1 MIDVGGNQRTAGG
14 NFIPDEFRRKVG
26 RHAAAVPAF
35 RGMLVIQ
42 AVAGHHAGR
51 TKSLLRL
58 QFGRTR
64 HHGERFQGFRCFVR
78 AALGIRIA
86 VVYRLESLFPAQIFP
101 DGDKFHFRRNDA
113 LLGVITLCHRRL
125 ARSTQGALLPHIL
138 FHIPPGPYPG
148 GTQGGKPLLRSSPI
162 SSVPP
167 GAGAI
172 VHAHRV
178 IRVGGAVGQQ
188 GIAQNDFPHGYP
200 NIRVQ
205 TARNINAAGTGI
217 RQIGGIVHGMNAVLF
232 RQGNSGNETSPKN
245 GTSPFNRTPCGG
257 IIRIRFEGF
266 CGNSMPF
273 LQSQPLFGHPC
284 RTGKRITRT
293 FFSSKRFPAR
303 HGETGA
309 PKRRTPFP
317 PGNQH
322 GEVSLPSRRIYA
334 FFLLHFS
341 RKTELAI
348 TTTDPAL

>member
-1 MIDVGGNQRTAGG
+1 
-14 NFIPDEFRRKVG
+14 
-26 RHAAAVPAF
+26 
-35 RGMLVIQ
+35 MLVIQ
-42 AVAGHHAGR
+42 PVAGHHAGR
-51 TKSLLRL
+51 PESFLRL
-58 QFGRTR
+58 QFGRPR
-64 HHGERFQGFRCFVR
+64 HHGKRFQSFRNLVR
-78 AALGIRIA
+78 AAFSVRIA
-86 VVYRLESLFPAQIFP
+86 VVYRLENLFPAQIFP
-101 DGDKFHFRRNDA
+101 DGDKFHFRRNNA
-113 LLGVITLCHRRL
+113 PPGVITLCHRRFP
-125 ARSTQGALLPHIL
+125 RGTQGALLLLIL
-138 FHIPPGPYPG
+138 FHIPAGPYPG
-148 GTQGGKPLLRSSPI
+148 GTQGGKPVLCSPFI
-162 SSVPP
+162 RSVPP

-178 IRVGGAVGQQ
+178 IRMGGAVGQQ
-188 GIAQNDFPHGYP
+188 GIAQKDFPHGNP
-200 NIRVQ
+200 DIRVQ

-217 RQIGGIVHGMNAVLF
+217 GQIGGIVHGMSAVLF

-245 GTSPFNRTPCGG
+245 GTSPFHRTPCGG

-273 LQSQPLFGHPC
+273 PQSQPLFGHPC

-303 HGETGA
+303 RGETGA

-322 GEVSLPSRRIYA
+322 GKVSLPSRRIHA